1 MELKYIIATL
11 ILSDFYLTMPLKE
24 RKALVH
30 RLYYLYGRHS
40 YGGISREPGTEAQ
53 AKATMQLQE

>member
-30 RLYYLYGRHS
+30 RLYCLYGRHS
-40 YGGISREPGTEAQ
+40 YGEGLAEPETEMQ
-53 AKATMQLQE
+53 TKATARLR

>member
-30 RLYYLYGRHS
+30 RLYCLYGRHA
-40 YGGISREPGTEAQ
+40 YNGGRAEPETETQ
-53 AKATMQLQE
+53 SKASVRLG